1 MKINELAA
9 VIFSMFIVKFLYDA
23 PIDAV
28 FILPI
33 FFIGF
38 YLLFKLSPTYD
49 YSSLFSTSL
58 FVLILAFFFFS
69 RPTFT
74 IGILILIV
82 VFLFY
87 NYPIFLFKKGFKEE
101 KDVYIKK
108 NMKVVFSYKKEGLS
122 KDIISIIEEV
132 ESSTKD
138 NTGLVVNFC
147 LNYGG
152 RSEIVDACKKI
163 IDDKIDKNDI
173 TEDLFKDYLYN
184 KLPDIDLMIR
194 TSGEQRISNFM
205 LWSLSYSEL
214 YFTKTYFPAFTTTE
228 LLEIIDDFNNRDRR
242 YGNAK

>member
-1 MKINELAA
+1 MNKLNHLAIILDGNGRWAKSIGKIRSYGHLKGYENLKKIINY
-9 VIFSMFIVKFLYDA
+9 VNDNLDIKYI
-23 PIDAV
+23 
-28 FILPI
+28 
-33 FFIGF
+33 
-38 YLLFKLSPTYD
+38 
-49 YSSLFSTSL
+49 SL
-58 FVLILAFFFFS
+58 FVFS
-69 RPTFT
+69 TENFKRSKDEVDY
-74 IGILILIV
+74 LM
-82 VFLFY
+82 
-87 NYPIFLFKKGFKEE
+87 NLFKKGFKEE

-214 YFTKTYFPAFTTTE
+214 YFTKTYFPAFTTNE

>member
-1 MKINELAA
+1 MNKLNHLAIIVDGNGRWAKSIGKIRSYGHLKGYENLKKIINY
-9 VIFSMFIVKFLYDA
+9 VNDNLDIKYI
-23 PIDAV
+23 
-28 FILPI
+28 
-33 FFIGF
+33 
-38 YLLFKLSPTYD
+38 
-49 YSSLFSTSL
+49 SL
-58 FVLILAFFFFS
+58 FVFS
-69 RPTFT
+69 TENFKRSKDEVDY
-74 IGILILIV
+74 LM
-82 VFLFY
+82 
-87 NYPIFLFKKGFKEE
+87 NLFKKGFKEE

-214 YFTKTYFPAFTTTE
+214 YFTKTYFPAFTINE

>member
-1 MKINELAA
+1 MNKLNHLAIIVDGNGRWAKNMGKIRSYGHLKGYENLKKIINY
-9 VIFSMFIVKFLYDA
+9 VNDNLDIKYISLFIFSTENFKRSKDEVD
-23 PIDAV
+23 
-28 FILPI
+28 
-33 FFIGF
+33 
-38 YLLFKLSPTYD
+38 YLM
-49 YSSLFSTSL
+49 
-58 FVLILAFFFFS
+58 
-69 RPTFT
+69 
-74 IGILILIV
+74 
-82 VFLFY
+82 
-87 NYPIFLFKKGFKEE
+87 NLFKKGFKEE

-108 NMKVVFSYKKEGLS
+108 NMKVVFSGKKEGLS
-122 KDIISIIEEV
+122 NDIISIIEEI

-214 YFTKTYFPAFTTTE
+214 YFTKTYFPAFTTNE

>member
-1 MKINELAA
+1 MNKLNHLAIIVDGNGRWAKNMGKIRSYGHLKGYENLKKIINY
-9 VIFSMFIVKFLYDA
+9 VNDNLDIKYISLFIFSTENFKRSKDEVD
-23 PIDAV
+23 
-28 FILPI
+28 
-33 FFIGF
+33 
-38 YLLFKLSPTYD
+38 YLM
-49 YSSLFSTSL
+49 
-58 FVLILAFFFFS
+58 
-69 RPTFT
+69 
-74 IGILILIV
+74 
-82 VFLFY
+82 
-87 NYPIFLFKKGFKEE
+87 NLFKKGFKEE
-101 KDVYIKK
+101 KDIYIKK
-108 NMKVVFSYKKEGLS
+108 NMKVVFSGKKEGLS
-122 KDIISIIEEV
+122 NDIISIIEEI
-132 ESSTKD
+132 ESSTKT

>member
-1 MKINELAA
+1 MNKLNHLAIIVDGNGRWTKSIGKIRSYGHLKGYENLKKIINY
-9 VIFSMFIVKFLYDA
+9 VNDNLDIKYI
-23 PIDAV
+23 
-28 FILPI
+28 
-33 FFIGF
+33 
-38 YLLFKLSPTYD
+38 
-49 YSSLFSTSL
+49 SL
-58 FVLILAFFFFS
+58 FVFS
-69 RPTFT
+69 TENFKRSKDEVDY
-74 IGILILIV
+74 LM
-82 VFLFY
+82 
-87 NYPIFLFKKGFKEE
+87 NLFKKGFKEE

>member
-1 MKINELAA
+1 MNKLNHLAIIVDGNGRWAKSIGKIRSYGHLKGYENLKKIINY
-9 VIFSMFIVKFLYDA
+9 VNDNLDIKYV
-23 PIDAV
+23 
-28 FILPI
+28 
-33 FFIGF
+33 
-38 YLLFKLSPTYD
+38 
-49 YSSLFSTSL
+49 SL
-58 FVLILAFFFFS
+58 FVFS
-69 RPTFT
+69 TENFKRSKDEVDY
-74 IGILILIV
+74 LM
-82 VFLFY
+82 
-87 NYPIFLFKKGFKEE
+87 NLFKKGFKEE

-132 ESSTKD
+132 ESSTKT

-214 YFTKTYFPAFTTTE
+214 YFTKTYFPAFTTNE

>member
-1 MKINELAA
+1 MNKLNHLAIIVDGNGRWAKNMGKIRSYGHLKGYENLKKIINY
-9 VIFSMFIVKFLYDA
+9 VNDNLDIKYI
-23 PIDAV
+23 
-28 FILPI
+28 
-33 FFIGF
+33 
-38 YLLFKLSPTYD
+38 
-49 YSSLFSTSL
+49 SL
-58 FVLILAFFFFS
+58 FVFS
-69 RPTFT
+69 TENFKRSKDEVDY
-74 IGILILIV
+74 LM
-82 VFLFY
+82 
-87 NYPIFLFKKGFKEE
+87 NLFKKGFKEE
-101 KDVYIKK
+101 KDIYIKK

>member
-1 MKINELAA
+1 MNKLNHLAIIVDGNGRWAKSIGKIRSYGHLKGYENLKKIINY
-9 VIFSMFIVKFLYDA
+9 VNDNLDIKYV
-23 PIDAV
+23 
-28 FILPI
+28 
-33 FFIGF
+33 
-38 YLLFKLSPTYD
+38 
-49 YSSLFSTSL
+49 SL
-58 FVLILAFFFFS
+58 FVFS
-69 RPTFT
+69 TENFKRSKDEVDY
-74 IGILILIV
+74 LM
-82 VFLFY
+82 
-87 NYPIFLFKKGFKEE
+87 NLFKKGFKEE

-184 KLPDIDLMIR
+184 KLSDIDLMIR

>member
-1 MKINELAA
+1 MNKLNHLAIIVDGNGRWAKSIGKIRSYGHLKGYENLKKIINY
-9 VIFSMFIVKFLYDA
+9 VNDNLDIKYI
-23 PIDAV
+23 
-28 FILPI
+28 
-33 FFIGF
+33 
-38 YLLFKLSPTYD
+38 
-49 YSSLFSTSL
+49 SL
-58 FVLILAFFFFS
+58 FVFS
-69 RPTFT
+69 TENFKRSKDEVDY
-74 IGILILIV
+74 LM
-82 VFLFY
+82 
-87 NYPIFLFKKGFKEE
+87 NLFKKGFKEE

-205 LWSLSYSEL
+205 LWQISYAE
-214 YFTKTYFPAFTTTE
+214 FYFPKVYFPDFTPECLKEAINVYKT
-228 LLEIIDDFNNRDRR
+228 RDRR
-242 YGNAK
+242 FGKIKK

>member
-1 MKINELAA
+1 MNRLNHLAIIVDGNGRWAKSIGKIRSYGHLKGYENLKKIINY
-9 VIFSMFIVKFLYDA
+9 VNDNLDIKYI
-23 PIDAV
+23 
-28 FILPI
+28 
-33 FFIGF
+33 
-38 YLLFKLSPTYD
+38 
-49 YSSLFSTSL
+49 SL
-58 FVLILAFFFFS
+58 FVFS
-69 RPTFT
+69 TENFKRSKDEVDY
-74 IGILILIV
+74 LM
-82 VFLFY
+82 
-87 NYPIFLFKKGFKEE
+87 NLFKKGFKEE

-132 ESSTKD
+132 ESSTKT

-214 YFTKTYFPAFTTTE
+214 YFTKTYFPAFTTNE

>member
-1 MKINELAA
+1 MNKLNHLAIIVDGNGRWAKSIGKIRSYGHLKGYENLKKIINY
-9 VIFSMFIVKFLYDA
+9 VNDNLDIKYV
-23 PIDAV
+23 
-28 FILPI
+28 
-33 FFIGF
+33 
-38 YLLFKLSPTYD
+38 
-49 YSSLFSTSL
+49 SL
-58 FVLILAFFFFS
+58 FVFS
-69 RPTFT
+69 TENFKRSKDEVDY
-74 IGILILIV
+74 LM
-82 VFLFY
+82 
-87 NYPIFLFKKGFKEE
+87 NLFKKGFKEE

-205 LWSLSYSEL
+205 LWSMSYSEL

>member
-1 MKINELAA
+1 MNKLNHLAIIVDGNGRWAKSIGKIRSYGHLKGYENLKKIINY
-9 VIFSMFIVKFLYDA
+9 VNDNLDIKYISLFIFSTENFKRSKDEVD
-23 PIDAV
+23 
-28 FILPI
+28 
-33 FFIGF
+33 
-38 YLLFKLSPTYD
+38 YLM
-49 YSSLFSTSL
+49 
-58 FVLILAFFFFS
+58 
-69 RPTFT
+69 
-74 IGILILIV
+74 
-82 VFLFY
+82 
-87 NYPIFLFKKGFKEE
+87 NLFKKGFKEE

-108 NMKVVFSYKKEGLS
+108 NM

-214 YFTKTYFPAFTTTE
+214 YFTKTYFPAFTTNE

>member
-1 MKINELAA
+1 MNKLNHLAIIVDGNGRWAKSIGKIRSYGHLKGYENLKKIINY
-9 VIFSMFIVKFLYDA
+9 VNDNLDIKYI
-23 PIDAV
+23 
-28 FILPI
+28 
-33 FFIGF
+33 
-38 YLLFKLSPTYD
+38 
-49 YSSLFSTSL
+49 SL
-58 FVLILAFFFFS
+58 FVFS
-69 RPTFT
+69 TENFKRSKDEVDY
-74 IGILILIV
+74 LM
-82 VFLFY
+82 
-87 NYPIFLFKKGFKEE
+87 NLFKKGFKEE

-122 KDIISIIEEV
+122 NDIISIIEEV

>member
-1 MKINELAA
+1 MNKLNHLAIIVDGNGRWAKSIGKIRSYGHLKGYENLKKIINY
-9 VIFSMFIVKFLYDA
+9 VNDNLDIKYI
-23 PIDAV
+23 
-28 FILPI
+28 
-33 FFIGF
+33 
-38 YLLFKLSPTYD
+38 
-49 YSSLFSTSL
+49 SL
-58 FVLILAFFFFS
+58 FVFS
-69 RPTFT
+69 TENFKRSKDEVDY
-74 IGILILIV
+74 LM
-82 VFLFY
+82 
-87 NYPIFLFKKGFKEE
+87 NLFKKGFKEE

-122 KDIISIIEEV
+122 KDIIFIIEEV

-214 YFTKTYFPAFTTTE
+214 YFTKTYFPAFTTNE

>member
-1 MKINELAA
+1 MNKLNHLAIIVDGNGRWAKSIGKIRSYGHLKGYENLKKIINY
-9 VIFSMFIVKFLYDA
+9 VNDNLDIKYI
-23 PIDAV
+23 
-28 FILPI
+28 
-33 FFIGF
+33 
-38 YLLFKLSPTYD
+38 
-49 YSSLFSTSL
+49 SL
-58 FVLILAFFFFS
+58 FVFS
-69 RPTFT
+69 TENFKRSKDEVDY
-74 IGILILIV
+74 LM
-82 VFLFY
+82 
-87 NYPIFLFKKGFKEE
+87 NLFKKGFKEE

-132 ESSTKD
+132 ESSTKT

-228 LLEIIDDFNNRDRR
+228 LLEIIYDFNNRDRR

>member
-1 MKINELAA
+1 MNKLNHLAIIVDGNGRWAKSIGKIRSYGHLKGYENLKKIINY
-9 VIFSMFIVKFLYDA
+9 VNDNLDIKYISLFIFSTENFKRGKDEVD
-23 PIDAV
+23 
-28 FILPI
+28 
-33 FFIGF
+33 
-38 YLLFKLSPTYD
+38 YLM
-49 YSSLFSTSL
+49 
-58 FVLILAFFFFS
+58 
-69 RPTFT
+69 
-74 IGILILIV
+74 
-82 VFLFY
+82 
-87 NYPIFLFKKGFKEE
+87 NLFKKGFKEE

-108 NMKVVFSYKKEGLS
+108 NMKVVFSGKKEGLS
-122 KDIISIIEEV
+122 NDIISIIEEI

-214 YFTKTYFPAFTTTE
+214 YFTKTYFPAFTTNE

>member
-1 MKINELAA
+1 MNKLNHLAIIVDGNGRWAKSIGKIRSYGHLKGYENLKKIINY
-9 VIFSMFIVKFLYDA
+9 VNDNLDIKYI
-23 PIDAV
+23 
-28 FILPI
+28 
-33 FFIGF
+33 
-38 YLLFKLSPTYD
+38 
-49 YSSLFSTSL
+49 SL
-58 FVLILAFFFFS
+58 FVFS
-69 RPTFT
+69 TENFKRSKDEVDY
-74 IGILILIV
+74 LM
-82 VFLFY
+82 
-87 NYPIFLFKKGFKEE
+87 NLFKKGFKEE

-122 KDIISIIEEV
+122 KDIISIIEEI
-132 ESSTKD
+132 ESSTKT

-163 IDDKIDKNDI
+163 INDKIDKNDI

>member
-1 MKINELAA
+1 MNKLNHLAIIVDGNGRWAKSIDKIRSYGHLKGYENLKKIINY
-9 VIFSMFIVKFLYDA
+9 VNDNLDIKYISLFIFSTENFKRGKDEVD
-23 PIDAV
+23 
-28 FILPI
+28 
-33 FFIGF
+33 
-38 YLLFKLSPTYD
+38 YLM
-49 YSSLFSTSL
+49 
-58 FVLILAFFFFS
+58 
-69 RPTFT
+69 
-74 IGILILIV
+74 
-82 VFLFY
+82 
-87 NYPIFLFKKGFKEE
+87 NLFKKGFKEE

-108 NMKVVFSYKKEGLS
+108 NMKVVFSGKKEGLS
-122 KDIISIIEEV
+122 NDIISIIEEI

-184 KLPDIDLMIR
+184 ELPDIDLMIR

-214 YFTKTYFPAFTTTE
+214 YFTKTYFPAFTTNE

>member
-1 MKINELAA
+1 MNKLNHLAIIVDGNGRWAKSIGKIRSYGHLKGYENLKKIINY
-9 VIFSMFIVKFLYDA
+9 VNDNLDIKYI
-23 PIDAV
+23 
-28 FILPI
+28 
-33 FFIGF
+33 
-38 YLLFKLSPTYD
+38 
-49 YSSLFSTSL
+49 SL
-58 FVLILAFFFFS
+58 FVFS
-69 RPTFT
+69 TENFKRSEDEVDY
-74 IGILILIV
+74 LM
-82 VFLFY
+82 
-87 NYPIFLFKKGFKEE
+87 NLFKKGFKEE

-205 LWSLSYSEL
+205 LWSMSYSEL
-214 YFTKTYFPAFTTTE
+214 YFTKTYFPAFTTNE

>member
-1 MKINELAA
+1 MNKLNHLAIIVDGNGRWAKSIGKIRSYGHLKGYENLKKIINY
-9 VIFSMFIVKFLYDA
+9 VNDNLDIKYI
-23 PIDAV
+23 
-28 FILPI
+28 
-33 FFIGF
+33 
-38 YLLFKLSPTYD
+38 
-49 YSSLFSTSL
+49 SL
-58 FVLILAFFFFS
+58 FVFS
-69 RPTFT
+69 TENFKRSKDEVDY
-74 IGILILIV
+74 LM
-82 VFLFY
+82 
-87 NYPIFLFKKGFKEE
+87 NLFKKGFREE

-214 YFTKTYFPAFTTTE
+214 YFTKTYFPAFTTNE

>member
-1 MKINELAA
+1 MNKLNHLAIIVDGNGRWAKNMGKIRSYGHLKGYENLKKIINY
-9 VIFSMFIVKFLYDA
+9 VNDNLDIKYISLFIFSTENFKRGKDEVD
-23 PIDAV
+23 
-28 FILPI
+28 
-33 FFIGF
+33 
-38 YLLFKLSPTYD
+38 YLM
-49 YSSLFSTSL
+49 
-58 FVLILAFFFFS
+58 
-69 RPTFT
+69 
-74 IGILILIV
+74 
-82 VFLFY
+82 
-87 NYPIFLFKKGFKEE
+87 NLFKKGFKEE
-101 KDVYIKK
+101 KDIYIKK
-108 NMKVVFSYKKEGLS
+108 NMKVVFSGKKEGLS
-122 KDIISIIEEV
+122 NDIISIIEEI

-173 TEDLFKDYLYN
+173 TESLFSKYLY
-184 KLPDIDLMIR
+184 KELPDIDLMIR

-214 YFTKTYFPAFTTTE
+214 YFTKTYFPAFTTNE

>member
-1 MKINELAA
+1 MNKLNHLAIIVDGNGRWAKNMGKIRSYGHLKGYENLKKIINY
-9 VIFSMFIVKFLYDA
+9 VNDNLDIKYISLFIFSTENFKRSKDEVD
-23 PIDAV
+23 
-28 FILPI
+28 
-33 FFIGF
+33 
-38 YLLFKLSPTYD
+38 YLM
-49 YSSLFSTSL
+49 
-58 FVLILAFFFFS
+58 
-69 RPTFT
+69 
-74 IGILILIV
+74 
-82 VFLFY
+82 
-87 NYPIFLFKKGFKEE
+87 NLFKKGFKEE

-132 ESSTKD
+132 ESSTKT

-163 IDDKIDKNDI
+163 INDKIDKNDI

>member
-1 MKINELAA
+1 MNKLNHLVIIVDGNGRWAKSIGKIRSYGHLKGYENLKKIINY
-9 VIFSMFIVKFLYDA
+9 VNDNLDIKYI
-23 PIDAV
+23 
-28 FILPI
+28 
-33 FFIGF
+33 
-38 YLLFKLSPTYD
+38 
-49 YSSLFSTSL
+49 SL
-58 FVLILAFFFFS
+58 FVFS
-69 RPTFT
+69 TENFKRSKDEVDY
-74 IGILILIV
+74 LM
-82 VFLFY
+82 
-87 NYPIFLFKKGFKEE
+87 NLFKKGFKEE

-214 YFTKTYFPAFTTTE
+214 YFTKTYFPAFTTNE

>member
-1 MKINELAA
+1 MNKLNHLAIIVDGNGRWAKNMGKIRSYGHLKGYENLKKIINY
-9 VIFSMFIVKFLYDA
+9 VNDNLDIKYISLFIFSTENFKRSKDEVD
-23 PIDAV
+23 
-28 FILPI
+28 
-33 FFIGF
+33 
-38 YLLFKLSPTYD
+38 YLM
-49 YSSLFSTSL
+49 
-58 FVLILAFFFFS
+58 
-69 RPTFT
+69 
-74 IGILILIV
+74 
-82 VFLFY
+82 
-87 NYPIFLFKKGFKEE
+87 NLFKKGFKEE
-101 KDVYIKK
+101 KDIYIKK
-108 NMKVVFSYKKEGLS
+108 NMKVVFSGKKEGLS
-122 KDIISIIEEV
+122 NDFISIIEEI

-173 TEDLFKDYLYN
+173 TESLFSKYLY
-184 KLPDIDLMIR
+184 KELPDIDLMIR

-214 YFTKTYFPAFTTTE
+214 YFTKTYFPAFTTNE

>member
-1 MKINELAA
+1 MNKLNHLAIIVDGNGRWAKSIGKIRSYGHLKGYENLKKIINY
-9 VIFSMFIVKFLYDA
+9 VNDNLDIKYI
-23 PIDAV
+23 
-28 FILPI
+28 
-33 FFIGF
+33 
-38 YLLFKLSPTYD
+38 
-49 YSSLFSTSL
+49 SL
-58 FVLILAFFFFS
+58 FVFS
-69 RPTFT
+69 TENFKRSKDEVDY
-74 IGILILIV
+74 LM
-82 VFLFY
+82 
-87 NYPIFLFKKGFKEE
+87 NLFKKGFKEE

-132 ESSTKD
+132 ESSTKT

-214 YFTKTYFPAFTTTE
+214 YFTKTYFPAFTINE

>member
-1 MKINELAA
+1 MNKLNHLAIIVDGNVRWAKSIGKIRSYGHLKGYENLKKIINY
-9 VIFSMFIVKFLYDA
+9 VNDNLDIKYI
-23 PIDAV
+23 
-28 FILPI
+28 
-33 FFIGF
+33 
-38 YLLFKLSPTYD
+38 
-49 YSSLFSTSL
+49 SL
-58 FVLILAFFFFS
+58 FVFS
-69 RPTFT
+69 TENFKRSKDEVDY
-74 IGILILIV
+74 LM
-82 VFLFY
+82 
-87 NYPIFLFKKGFKEE
+87 NLFKKGFKEE

-214 YFTKTYFPAFTTTE
+214 YFTKTYFPAFTTNE

>member
-1 MKINELAA
+1 MNKLNHLAIIVDVNGRWATFMGIIRSYGHLKGYENLKKIINYVNDYLDIKYISLF
-9 VIFSMFIVKFLYDA
+9 IFSTENFKRSKDEVD
-23 PIDAV
+23 
-28 FILPI
+28 
-33 FFIGF
+33 
-38 YLLFKLSPTYD
+38 YLM
-49 YSSLFSTSL
+49 
-58 FVLILAFFFFS
+58 
-69 RPTFT
+69 
-74 IGILILIV
+74 
-82 VFLFY
+82 
-87 NYPIFLFKKGFKEE
+87 NLFKKGFKEE
-101 KDVYIKK
+101 KDIYIKK
-108 NMKVVFSYKKEGLS
+108 HMKVVFSGKKEGLS
-122 KDIISIIEEV
+122 NDIISIIEEI

>member
-1 MKINELAA
+1 MNRLNHLAIIVDGNGRWAKSIGKIRSYGHLKGYENLKKIINY
-9 VIFSMFIVKFLYDA
+9 VNDNLDIKYI
-23 PIDAV
+23 
-28 FILPI
+28 
-33 FFIGF
+33 
-38 YLLFKLSPTYD
+38 
-49 YSSLFSTSL
+49 SL
-58 FVLILAFFFFS
+58 FVFS
-69 RPTFT
+69 TENFKRSKDEVDY
-74 IGILILIV
+74 LM
-82 VFLFY
+82 
-87 NYPIFLFKKGFKEE
+87 NLFKKGFKEE

-132 ESSTKD
+132 ESSTKT

-184 KLPDIDLMIR
+184 MLPDIDLMIR

-214 YFTKTYFPAFTTTE
+214 YFTKTYFPALTTTE

>member
-1 MKINELAA
+1 MNKLNHLAIIVDGNGRWAKSIGKIRSYGHLKGYENLKKIINY
-9 VIFSMFIVKFLYDA
+9 VNDNLDIKYI
-23 PIDAV
+23 
-28 FILPI
+28 
-33 FFIGF
+33 
-38 YLLFKLSPTYD
+38 
-49 YSSLFSTSL
+49 SL
-58 FVLILAFFFFS
+58 FVFS
-69 RPTFT
+69 TENFKRSKDEVDY
-74 IGILILIV
+74 LM
-82 VFLFY
+82 
-87 NYPIFLFKKGFKEE
+87 NLFKKGFKEE

-108 NMKVVFSYKKEGLS
+108 NMKVVFSGKKEGLS

-205 LWSLSYSEL
+205 LWSLSYSEF
-214 YFTKTYFPAFTTTE
+214 YFTKTYFPAFTTNE

>member
-1 MKINELAA
+1 MNKLNHLAIIVDGNGRWAKNMGKIRSYGHLKGYENLKKIINY
-9 VIFSMFIVKFLYDA
+9 VNDNLDIKYISLFIFSTENFKRSKDEVD
-23 PIDAV
+23 
-28 FILPI
+28 
-33 FFIGF
+33 
-38 YLLFKLSPTYD
+38 YLM
-49 YSSLFSTSL
+49 
-58 FVLILAFFFFS
+58 
-69 RPTFT
+69 
-74 IGILILIV
+74 
-82 VFLFY
+82 
-87 NYPIFLFKKGFKEE
+87 NLFKKGFKEE
-101 KDVYIKK
+101 KDIYIKK

-205 LWSLSYSEL
+205 LWSLSYSEF
-214 YFTKTYFPAFTTTE
+214 YFTKTYFPAFTTNE

>member
-1 MKINELAA
+1 MNKLNHLAIIVDGNGRWAKSIGKIRSYGHLKGYENLKKIINY
-9 VIFSMFIVKFLYDA
+9 VNDNLDIKYI
-23 PIDAV
+23 
-28 FILPI
+28 
-33 FFIGF
+33 
-38 YLLFKLSPTYD
+38 
-49 YSSLFSTSL
+49 SL
-58 FVLILAFFFFS
+58 FVFS
-69 RPTFT
+69 TENFKRSKDEVDY
-74 IGILILIV
+74 LM
-82 VFLFY
+82 
-87 NYPIFLFKKGFKEE
+87 NLFKKGFKEE

-108 NMKVVFSYKKEGLS
+108 NMKVVFSGKKEGLS

-173 TEDLFKDYLYN
+173 TESLFSKYLY
-184 KLPDIDLMIR
+184 KELPDIDLMIR

>member
-1 MKINELAA
+1 MNKLNHLAIIVDGNGRWAKNMGKIRSYGHLKGYENLKKIINY
-9 VIFSMFIVKFLYDA
+9 VNDNLDIKYISLFIFSTENFKRSKDEVD
-23 PIDAV
+23 
-28 FILPI
+28 
-33 FFIGF
+33 
-38 YLLFKLSPTYD
+38 YLM
-49 YSSLFSTSL
+49 
-58 FVLILAFFFFS
+58 
-69 RPTFT
+69 
-74 IGILILIV
+74 
-82 VFLFY
+82 
-87 NYPIFLFKKGFKEE
+87 NLFKKGFKEE

-108 NMKVVFSYKKEGLS
+108 NMKVVFSGKKEGLS
-122 KDIISIIEEV
+122 NDIISIIEEV
-132 ESSTKD
+132 ESSTKT

>member
-1 MKINELAA
+1 MNRLNHLAIIVDGNGRWAKSIGKIRSYGHLKGYENLKKIINY
-9 VIFSMFIVKFLYDA
+9 VNDNLDIKYI
-23 PIDAV
+23 
-28 FILPI
+28 
-33 FFIGF
+33 
-38 YLLFKLSPTYD
+38 
-49 YSSLFSTSL
+49 SL
-58 FVLILAFFFFS
+58 FVFS
-69 RPTFT
+69 TENFKRSKDEVDY
-74 IGILILIV
+74 LM
-82 VFLFY
+82 
-87 NYPIFLFKKGFKEE
+87 NLFKKGFKEE

-108 NMKVVFSYKKEGLS
+108 NMKVVFSGKKEGLS
-122 KDIISIIEEV
+122 NDIISIIEEI
-132 ESSTKD
+132 ESYTKD

-173 TEDLFKDYLYN
+173 TESLFSKYLY
-184 KLPDIDLMIR
+184 KELPDIDLMIR

-214 YFTKTYFPAFTTTE
+214 YFTKTYFPAFTTNE

>member
-1 MKINELAA
+1 MNKLNHLAIIVDGNGRWAKSIGKIRSYGHLKGYENLKKIINY
-9 VIFSMFIVKFLYDA
+9 VNDNLDIKYV
-23 PIDAV
+23 
-28 FILPI
+28 
-33 FFIGF
+33 
-38 YLLFKLSPTYD
+38 
-49 YSSLFSTSL
+49 SL
-58 FVLILAFFFFS
+58 FVFS
-69 RPTFT
+69 TENFKRSKDEVDY
-74 IGILILIV
+74 LM
-82 VFLFY
+82 
-87 NYPIFLFKKGFKEE
+87 NLFKKGFKEE

-163 IDDKIDKNDI
+163 IDDKINKNDI